1 MNLLKFWTCQ
11 SLRCSRCEFRLNFT
25 TVLSDEPASTLQPI
39 PQSTRQPDEWLWGS
53 HILTCL
59 QPDIIFMRKN
69 YFDGI
74 SHDHLG
80 VNLMQPEIRPTC
92 LNSCSALIW
101 SSTFTISLCFRLLLL
116 VQKTNKQTNRQTL
129 SEVCLWKT
137 HDDKVF
143 LSSY

>member
-1 MNLLKFWTCQ
+1 MLSLTTTTETPISWGNDYLEAMNLLKFWTSQ
-11 SLRCSRCEFRLNFT
+11 SLRCRCEFRLNFT

-39 PQSTRQPDEWLWGS
+39 PQSTRQPDEWLGGS

-80 VNLMQPEIRPTC
+80 VNLIQPEIRPTC
-92 LNSCSALIW
+92 LNSCSAIYEALPLPFHFA
-101 SSTFTISLCFRLLLL
+101 SDFYL
-116 VQKTNKQTNRQTL
+116 
-129 SEVCLWKT
+129 
-137 HDDKVF
+137 
-143 LSSY
+143 